1 MVIIEQADS
10 GDAGVI
16 LDIQKTAYQS
26 EAELHNDFNIPPL
39 NQTLEEIRE
48 DFDRQF
54 FLRAVVDGEIV
65 GSVRAYEEEGTCYIG
80 RLIVRPEHQGRGI
93 GTMLMQE
100 IEESFS
106 QAERFELFT
115 GHRSE
120 RNLHL
125 YDKLGYEVFKEEPL
139 HADLI
144 LVYLEKRT

>member
-1 MVIIEQADS
+1 VVIIEQADS

>member
-1 MVIIEQADS
+1 VVIIEQADS
-10 GDAGVI
+10 GEAGVI